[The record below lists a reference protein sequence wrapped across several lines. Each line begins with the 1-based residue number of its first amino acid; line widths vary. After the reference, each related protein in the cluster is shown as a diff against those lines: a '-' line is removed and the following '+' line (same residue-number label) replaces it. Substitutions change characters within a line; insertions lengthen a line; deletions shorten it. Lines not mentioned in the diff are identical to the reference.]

1 MGLIHRSVLVAIGN
15 RVTDWQDIGAELGG
29 TNPSDRVNLL
39 KKPAVAFK
47 WTPPR
52 NELRPLETKARTKIG
67 GRTELNCDATDIGIA
82 ET

>member
-1 MGLIHRSVLVAIGN
+1 MGLIERSVLVAIGN
-15 RVTDWQDIGAELGG
+15 RVTHWQDIGADLGG
-29 TNPSDRVNLL
+29 TSHSDRMNLL